1 MSTTNTTNTTNIA
14 IIKKPV
20 PNSGYVGTVKI
31 NTSLSKDEVIR
42 ILDSITYPT
51 QDFGEGVEEEEAEL
65 VVCATYTTAGT
76 TKGLRGDYIAVGK
89 RRVNENTNQ
98 YVIQLMDWN
107 YETDDFAD
115 EEFWEEDIFNSTN
128 VDWSNGWNPEYAPSE
143 LVLNR
148 EVYRDVY
155 AEGGHWVAGSQNDK
169 LIDLFYIE
177 EPAPIG
183 EKIIIDV
190 SNRKLEYNRPSIIL
204 GVKGDNCSNRIF
216 FECPRYINDFIGDL
230 TSSNIDI
237 YVYYKNSNNDICFD
251 VCTNPIIYDVSA
263 DTVLFSWVITNVVTA
278 KSGNV
283 TFNIC
288 IKKTIAGQV
297 ENEWRTTS
305 LVGKVLECV

>member
-1 MSTTNTTNTTNIA
+1 MSTTNTTNITT
-14 IIKKPV
+14 IKKPV

-51 QDFGEGVEEEEAEL
+51 RETEEGTIKEEGEM
-65 VVCATYTTAGT
+65 VVCATYTPEGT
-76 TKGLRGDYIAVGK
+76 EAGLRGDYIAVGK
-89 RRVNENTNQ
+89 RLVDENTQQ

-107 YETDDFAD
+107 YETGDFAD
-115 EEFWEEDIFNSTN
+115 EEFWVEDIFDSTN

-143 LVLNR
+143 LVINR

-155 AEGGHWVAGSQNDK
+155 AEGDHLVAGTQNDK

-204 GVKGDNCSNRIF
+204 GVKGDNCSNRIL
-216 FECPRYINDFIGDL
+216 FECPRYINDFIGL
-230 TSSNIDI
+230 VHTSKHIS
-237 YVYYKNSNNDICFD
+237 
-251 VCTNPIIYDVSA
+251 
-263 DTVLFSWVITNVVTA
+263 LFE
-278 KSGNV
+278 
-283 TFNIC
+283 F
-288 IKKTIAGQV
+288 
-297 ENEWRTTS
+297 
-305 LVGKVLECV
+305 L